1 MTLVA
6 EIGDIS
12 RFSSARKLCAWAGL
26 RPQVRNSDTTVH
38 HGHITVTKAGSALV
52 RWVLDEG
59 AQIAKRRPP
68 FKATYE
74 SIRKRRGDAIATV
87 AIVRRLLAQ
96 SFYILKEVSESQTA
110 NGEADRRAG

>member
-26 RPQVRNSDTTVH
+26 MPRVRNSDTTVH
-38 HGHITVTKAGSALV
+38 HGHITKAGSAPV
-52 RWVLDEG
+52 RWVLGEA

-68 FKATYE
+68 FEATYE
-74 SIRKRRGDAIATV
+74 SIRKRRGNAIATV
-87 AIVRRLLAQ
+87 AIARRLLAQ
-96 SFYILKEVSESQTA
+96 SFHILKEVSENQIA
-110 NGEADRRAG
+110 DGEADRRAG